1 VGDGSPVASGG
12 QEVEECKGGRCCT
25 ILPGQAVVGKE
36 NGEGGRGARAAIF
49 CPAGREKESGG
60 SGATSTGR
68 RGGGG
73 GGWTRGV
80 WRATGS
86 YARGTEAATIGR
98 STDRGGSWLMCGP
111 TATVPGG
118 GEI

>member
-60 SGATSTGR
+60 VRCYIYGEEGR
-68 RGGGG
+68 WGGGG
-73 GGWTRGV
+73 LDARCVEGDRQL
-80 WRATGS
+80 RA
-86 YARGTEAATIGR
+86 R
-98 STDRGGSWLMCGP
+98 D
-111 TATVPGG
+111 GG
-118 GEI
+118 GNDQAEHGQGRELANVWAHGHSTGWW